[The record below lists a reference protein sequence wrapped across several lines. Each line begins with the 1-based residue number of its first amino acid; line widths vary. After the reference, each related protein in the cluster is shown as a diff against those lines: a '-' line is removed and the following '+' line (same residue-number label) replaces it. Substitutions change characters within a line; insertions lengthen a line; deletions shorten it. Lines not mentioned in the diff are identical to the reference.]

1 MKQPNLPSLFKEL
14 VDLPVSRLVDQA
26 QEEGRRALGYTC
38 SYVPEALLNVEGL
51 CGVRMRAPGVS
62 GTPMADTYLSS
73 VICSYTRSLLEFALE
88 GTFDSL
94 DGWVFVASC
103 DHMRRLYDNLE
114 YLLKPGFIHILD
126 APHKKGEA
134 AEKWMAEELAAL
146 AEKISTAFGVDPGAA
161 AVNRAVALQNRY
173 LDVMRELSEM
183 RREKNPPISGS
194 AFSTL
199 MVTTLAAPKDLVI
212 EPLEAL
218 AAELRKAPGIDDY
231 RARIILAGGQCDDP
245 GYVGVIEATGGLVV
259 ADRTCTGSI
268 PALAPIPVN
277 EANPLAA
284 LAARSLSNVSCPR
297 MMEEFKTRVS
307 EILTAVKDFQAD
319 GVVIQTLK
327 FCDTWG
333 VEAAPIVSAIR
344 EAGVPVLRL
353 EREYALTSQ
362 GQLQTRIQA
371 FLESMGK

>member
-1 MKQPNLPSLFKEL
+1 MKQPKLPSLFKEL
-14 VDLPVSRLVDQA
+14 VDMPVSRLVDQA
-26 QEEGRRALGYTC
+26 QEQGRRALAYTC
-38 SYVPEALLNVEGL
+38 SYMPEALLNVEGL
-51 CGVRMRAPGVS
+51 CGVRVRAPGVV

-73 VICSYTRSLLEFALE
+73 VICSYTRSLLELTLE

-103 DHMRRLYDNLE
+103 DHMRRLYDNMD
-114 YLLKPGFIHILD
+114 YLLKPEFIHILD
-126 APHKKGEA
+126 VPHKSGEA
-134 AEKWMAEELAAL
+134 AEKWMTEELTEL
-146 AEKISTAFGVDPGAA
+146 AEKLSDAFGVDTGPE

-183 RREKNPPISGS
+183 RKEKNPPISGA

-199 MVTTLAAPKDLVI
+199 MTTSLASPKDLVI
-212 EPLEAL
+212 EPLEEL
-218 AAELRKAPGIDDY
+218 AAQLRKAPGIDDH
-231 RARIILAGGQCDDP
+231 RARLVLAGSQCDDP
-245 GYVGVIEATGGLVV
+245 YYVGVIEDTGGLVV
-259 ADRTCTGSI
+259 ADRTCTGSV
-268 PALAPIPVN
+268 PALAPIPVD
-277 EANPLAA
+277 EKNPLAA
-284 LAARSLSNVSCPR
+284 LAKRSLSNVSCPR
-297 MMEEFKTRVS
+297 MMEDFKARVS
-307 EILTAVKDFQAD
+307 EVLDVVKEYQAD
-319 GVVIQTLK
+319 GVVLQTLK

-333 VEAAPIVSAIR
+333 VEAAPMLSAIR